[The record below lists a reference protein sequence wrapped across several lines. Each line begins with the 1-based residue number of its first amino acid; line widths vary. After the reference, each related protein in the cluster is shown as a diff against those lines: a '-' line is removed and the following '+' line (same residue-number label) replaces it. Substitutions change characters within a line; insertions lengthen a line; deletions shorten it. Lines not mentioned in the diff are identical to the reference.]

1 MMMLEDIRDYIA
13 SLDVAEHVYMGKLP
27 DKEDKSVGVYNSK
40 HQNTYHTALGGPSLE
55 GYGEKYVTLLIH
67 WNKSPRETEKAA
79 VELFEKLRTMRDAI
93 VNNET
98 IKFFQS
104 LYPVQDVGTDDAGI
118 YEMVIEG
125 AFIYEKKE
133 GNKA

>member
-1 MMMLEDIRDYIA
+1 MMLADVRDYID
-13 SLDVAEHVYMGKLP
+13 SLGIAEHVYMGKLP

-55 GYGEKYVTLLIH
+55 GYGEKYVTLLVH

-98 IKFFQS
+98 IKFFQP

>member
-1 MMMLEDIRDYIA
+1 MMMLEDVRDYIA

-55 GYGEKYVTLLIH
+55 GYGEQIRDFARSLEQIPTRH
-67 WNKSPRETEKAA
+67 RKAT
-79 VELFEKLRTMRDAI
+79 VELFEKLKEVRDAE
-93 VNNET
+93 VNGET
-98 IKFFQS
+98 IKFFQP
-104 LYPVQDVGTDDAGI
+104 LYDIQDVGTDDTGI

-125 AFIYEKKE
+125 AVIYEKKE
-133 GNKA
+133 GKET

>member
-1 MMMLEDIRDYIA
+1 MMMLEDVRDYIA

-40 HQNTYHTALGGPSLE
+40 RQYPYRTTLGGPSLE
-55 GYGEKYVTLLIH
+55 GYGEKYVTVLVH
-67 WNKSPRETEKAA
+67 WNKSPRDTEKAA
-79 VELFEKLRTMRDAI
+79 TELFEYLRSMRDVS
-93 VNNET
+93 VNNQT
-98 IKFFQS
+98 IKFFQPI
-104 LYPVQDVGTDDAGI
+104 YPVQDVGTDDAGI

>member
-1 MMMLEDIRDYIA
+1 MMLADVRDYID
-13 SLDVAEHVYMGKLP
+13 SLGIAEHVYMGKLP

-40 HQNTYHTALGGPSLE
+40 HQNVYHTALGGPSLE
-55 GYGEKYVTLLIH
+55 GYGEKYVTLLVH

-79 VELFEKLRTMRDAI
+79 VELLEKLRTMRDAI

-98 IKFFQS
+98 IKFFQP

-125 AFIYEKKE
+125 NFIYNIKHKI
-133 GNKA
+133 NF

>member
-1 MMMLEDIRDYIA
+1 MMLADVRDYID
-13 SLDVAEHVYMGKLP
+13 SLGIAEHVYMGKLP

-40 HQNTYHTALGGPSLE
+40 HQNVYHTALGGPSLE
-55 GYGEKYVTLLIH
+55 GYGEKYVTLLVH

-79 VELFEKLRTMRDAI
+79 VELLEKLRTMRDAI

-98 IKFFQS
+98 IKFFQP

>member
-1 MMMLEDIRDYIA
+1 MMMLEDVRDYIA

-55 GYGEKYVTLLIH
+55 GYGEKYVTLLV
-67 WNKSPRETEKAA
+67 RDTEKAT
-79 VELFEKLRTMRDAI
+79 VELFEKLKEVRDAE
-93 VNNET
+93 VNGET
-98 IKFFQS
+98 IKFFQP
-104 LYPVQDVGTDDAGI
+104 LYDIQDVGTDDTGI

-125 AFIYEKKE
+125 AFIFEKKE
-133 GNKA
+133 GKET